1 MHVGDPMGVDERS
14 DPPTEEIKTIFDG
27 LAIRSTLVKRK
38 KPNELHN
45 FSIDLPVMISHET
58 LIKMAE
64 SGTVLHLNS
73 DQIGYFVFQM
83 YPNFLGLF
91 RDELCEVP
99 SNDPQNPGSTKVKR
113 KSFRLYY
120 GNELVI
126 VWSCVSFKASTCNA
140 KGGLVLGTAGDS
152 LDNVNSKFMMSLP
165 PSLENQLD
173 FGTDHVALVNMSVYF
188 SFISQYGLWKEEELT
203 GKLPRTRIQMRFGE
217 DSIDAESVTLKV
229 KRDENADYLECPFVI
244 CDGQFRNIA
253 GNRFFMVPGLADG
266 TADLI
271 LGTFLMSLF
280 GSRLSFVKDRFVLTS
295 MLDGK
300 NEKTVEFDNET
311 IQVDLSWYL
320 SDNVIFQ
327 TYNVGH
333 DIYQPA

>member
-320 SDNVIFQ
+320 TDNVVFQ

>member
-1 MHVGDPMGVDERS
+1 MHIGDPTGVDGCS
-14 DPPTEEIKTIFDG
+14 DPPVEEIKTIFDG

-45 FSIDLPVMISHET
+45 YSIDLPVMIPHET
-58 LIKMAE
+58 LLKMAE
-64 SGTVLHLNS
+64 LGTVLHLNS
-73 DQIGYFVFQM
+73 DQIGYFIFQM

-126 VWSCVSFKASTCNA
+126 VWSCASFKASTCNA

-152 LDNVNSKFMMSLP
+152 LDNVNSRFIMSMP
-165 PSLENQLD
+165 PSLEGQLA
-173 FGTDHVALVNMSVYF
+173 FGTDHVGVVNMRVYS
-188 SFISQYGLWKEEELT
+188 SFISQYGLWKEEQLT
-203 GKLPRTRIQMRFGE
+203 GKLPRTSIQMRFGE
-217 DSIDAESVTLKV
+217 DAIDAESVTLEV
-229 KRDENADYLECPFVI
+229 KRDENADYLKCPFVI
-244 CDGQFRNIA
+244 CDGQFRNAA
-253 GNRFFMVPGLADG
+253 GNRFFMVPGIADG

-280 GSRLSFVKDRFVLTS
+280 GSRLSYVKGRFVLTS

-300 NEKTVEFDNET
+300 NEKTIEFDNET

-320 SDNVIFQ
+320 SDEVVFQ
-327 TYNVGH
+327 TYNAG
-333 DIYQPA
+333 PAL

>member
-271 LGTFLMSLF
+271 LGNFLMSLF
-280 GSRLSFVKDRFVLTS
+280 GSRLS
-295 MLDGK
+295 
-300 NEKTVEFDNET
+300 
-311 IQVDLSWYL
+311 
-320 SDNVIFQ
+320 
-327 TYNVGH
+327 
-333 DIYQPA
+333 